1 MELRHL
7 RYFVAVADHGGISH
21 AAERLHIAQPAVS
34 RQIRDLELELGF
46 DLLLREGRR
55 VVLTDAGRVF
65 ADRARVILQQTGQAT
80 EEARRIAK
88 GEVGTIRVGL
98 LESASWAGHVPK
110 ALNEFKRRHENI
122 RVDIRPM
129 SSVDQIDAV
138 LAGEL
143 DAAFVYRQ
151 NNIVEDALETTPL
164 RQDDVVL
171 AASIDLDF
179 ETDDPLT
186 LDDIDGLP
194 IVAFP
199 RDAAPAYHDRLF
211 GALEHL
217 GFVPQIVQ
225 EANDETTILSLVS
238 AGVGCAFVN
247 SAHTQRPPRQVQFR
261 KVEGLH
267 LPIELLFV
275 TRKSPGS
282 LTELL
287 RAIVWMINT
296 QKASIE

>member
-21 AAERLHIAQPAVS
+21 AADRLHIAQPAVS
-34 RQIRDLELELGF
+34 RQIRDLEHELGF
-46 DLLLREGRR
+46 DLLQREGRR

-65 ADRARVILQQTGQAT
+65 AERARSILQQTDAAT
-80 EEARRIAK
+80 QEARRIAK
-88 GEVGTIRVGL
+88 GEIGAVRVGL
-98 LESASWAGHVPK
+98 LESASWAGPIPR
-110 ALNEFKRRHENI
+110 ALNLFKRRHEAI
-122 RVDIRPM
+122 RLDIRPM
-129 SSVDQIDAV
+129 SSVAQIDAL
-138 LAGEL
+138 LAGDL

-151 NNIVEDALETTPL
+151 DNIVEDALTTYTL
-164 RQDDVVL
+164 REDDIVL
-171 AASIDLDF
+171 AASVDLDF
-179 ETDDPLT
+179 DTDAPLT

-199 RDAAPAYHDRLF
+199 REVAPAYHDRLF
-211 GALEHL
+211 GALADI

-225 EANDETTILSLVS
+225 EASDETTILSLVS

-247 SAHTQRPPRQVQFR
+247 SANMQRPPRGVQFR

-275 TRKSPGS
+275 TRRSPGS
-282 LTELL
+282 LTALL
-287 RAIVWMINT
+287 DGIVRTNN
-296 QKASIE
+296 A